1 MEEEEENCCCDL
13 TPLLGMA
20 TMAVAAP
27 LPPRSSN
34 MSSSLRSQS
43 DSLNG
48 ELFDCSGCVAVRL
61 MFTLLS
67 SYHLTLALTA
77 LTAPQTD
84 RPPCSPLLARPA
96 AQPASTEHH
105 KHFSLCVFSQL
116 SAQSAQGNITERQTF
131 LDIFKELFFL

>member
-48 ELFDCSGCVAVRL
+48 ELFDCSWCVAVRL

-67 SYHLTLALTA
+67 SSHLTLALTA
-77 LTAPQTD
+77 LTAPRLTGL
-84 RPPCSPLLARPA
+84 PALLSWPGLQPS
-96 AQPASTEHH
+96 QPALNIINISLYVSSLSSQHSQHRETSQ
-105 KHFSLCVFSQL
+105 KGRHF
-116 SAQSAQGNITERQTF
+116 
-131 LDIFKELFFL
+131 